1 MHILIIIIHLFV
13 CFALIGIVLLQTGKG
28 ASMGAMFGGA
38 GNQTLFGNT
47 GASTFLSKATTAAA
61 VVFMLTSLSLAYISK
76 SGDKS
81 VVEEYR
87 PATEQSMPAEQ
98 IPAAPGQQQTMPK
111 TDESGQQMPDSNENQ
126 PVQ

>member
-81 VVEEYR
+81 VVESLQ
-87 PATEQSMPAEQ
+87 PAAEQSMPAEQ
-98 IPAAPGQQQTMPK
+98 LPAAPGGQTTPGA
-111 TDESGQQMPDSNENQ
+111 DESGQQMPESNENQ